1 MIDDDKCYTSLAP
14 GFQKD
19 IVGRRLHSWLK
30 GIKSMTHVILFW
42 SLLDEFGDS
51 QFDRLKITR
60 IELCCCVMLRL
71 PCLLFPVYRGS
82 RSDIIK
88 RYQHLVQSTAL
99 SLVTGW
105 YLYLYRYRMIYIYT
119 VYISNITCT
128 RKFISSCQNQI
139 MITMVYKHV
148 FWSYTHHKT
157 SAYCLTRALGFGCC
171 EDRLHG
177 RVAGVPCARRRC
189 GLKDVDEVE

>member
-1 MIDDDKCYTSLAP
+1 MIDNDRRWLTMIDDDKCYTSLAP
-14 GFQKD
+14 VFQKD

-51 QFDRLKITR
+51 QGDRLKVTR

-71 PCLLFPVYRGS
+71 PCLLLPVYRGT

-128 RKFISSCQNQI
+128 RIFIYCNFI
-139 MITMVYKHV
+139 MSESDHDIQTFFLIIY
-148 FWSYTHHKT
+148 S
-157 SAYCLTRALGFGCC
+157 
-171 EDRLHG
+171 
-177 RVAGVPCARRRC
+177 P
-189 GLKDVDEVE
+189 